1 MISSVL
7 GMLSLCRGKGKTIH
21 HVKSRQTGQLFSNHD
36 TPCTKNS
43 IPMGK
48 ITGMTFR
55 TGDMRLCN
63 SDAQGI
69 RHAIKLRHWGAAG
82 TAGDFELKIGTPK
95 EIFEGEA
102 RVAMTPESALQL
114 QKLGHECVIETGA
127 GAVAGFSDATYKD
140 AGVTVVKTAAA
151 LWKAADVVAK
161 VRAPDTAELKRLRAD
176 QTLISFFNPAGNTEG
191 MEAAASKGATVIAME
206 MIPRIS
212 RAQKMDAL
220 SSMANIAGYRAVI
233 EAGNNF
239 GRFFT
244 GQITAAG
251 KVPPAKVL
259 VVGAGVAGLA
269 AIGTATSLGAITYA
283 FDVRPEVAEQVESM
297 GAEFVYLDFEEDQQ
311 DGAATGGY
319 AAVSSPEF
327 REAQLAKF
335 RELAPEV
342 DIVITTA
349 LIPNRDAPELWT
361 EDMVKAMKPGS
372 VIIDLAA
379 EKGGNCKLTV
389 MDQKI
394 VTDNGVTIIGY
405 TDFPSRMATQASTLY
420 ATNIRHLLTD
430 LTPEKDGVIHHN
442 MEDDVIRGAT
452 VTHEKAITFPPPP
465 PKVAA
470 IAAAPKKETPKALTA
485 EEKRAKELADFKAA
499 TKQQVTLLAVGG
511 ALLLGVGLVAPASF
525 MQHFIVF
532 VLAVFVGFQVIWGV
546 AHSLHTPLMAVTNAI
561 SSIIILGALMQI
573 GSSSFLVIILAAL
586 SVFMCGINIFGGFLV
601 TRRMLAMFQKS

>member
-1 MISSVL
+1 M
-7 GMLSLCRGKGKTIH
+7 
-21 HVKSRQTGQLFSNHD
+21 
-36 TPCTKNS
+36 
-43 IPMGK
+43 
-48 ITGMTFR
+48 
-55 TGDMRLCN
+55 
-63 SDAQGI
+63 
-69 RHAIKLRHWGAAG
+69 
-82 TAGDFELKIGTPK
+82 KIGTPR

-102 RVAMTPESALQL
+102 RVAMTPASAQQL
-114 QKLGHECVIETGA
+114 MKLGYECAIEKGA
-127 GAVAGFSDATYKD
+127 GVAAGFSDNAYKEV
-140 AGVTVVKTAAA
+140 GVEVIGTAAA
-151 LWKAADVVAK
+151 LWKACDIVAK
-161 VRAPDTAELKRLRAD
+161 VRQPEEVELKRLTKD
-176 QTLISFFNPAGNTEG
+176 KTLISFFNPAGNDAG
-191 MEAAASKGATVIAME
+191 MELAKSKGANVIAME
-206 MIPRIS
+206 MVPRIS

-269 AIGTATSLGAITYA
+269 AIGTSTSLGAITYA

-297 GAEFVYLDFEEDQQ
+297 GAEFVYLDFEEEQQ

-349 LIPNRDAPELWT
+349 LIPNREAPELWT
-361 EDMVKAMKPGS
+361 EDMVASMKPGS
-372 VIIDLAA
+372 VIVDLAA
-379 EKGGNCKLTV
+379 EKGGNCKLTKA
-389 MDQKI
+389 DEKI

-405 TDFPSRMATQASTLY
+405 TDFPSRMASQSSTLY
-420 ATNIRHLLTD
+420 ATNIRHMMAD
-430 LTPEKDGVIHHN
+430 LTPEKDGQVVHD

-452 VTHEKAITFPPPP
+452 VTFEGEITFPPPP
-465 PKVAA
+465 PKVQA
-470 IAAAPKKETPKALTA
+470 IAAQKKPEVKEKTPEELRA
-485 EEKRAKELADFKAA
+485 EEAAAFKAQ
-499 TKQQVTLLAVGG
+499 TRQQVTLLAVGG
-511 ALLLGVGLVAPASF
+511 ALMLGVGLVAPASF

-532 VLAVFVGFQVIWGV
+532 VLAVFVGFQVIWNV
-546 AHSLHTPLMAVTNAI
+546 SHSLHTPLMAVTNAI

-573 GSSSFLVIILAAL
+573 GSSSALVIILAAA
-586 SVFMCGINIFGGFLV
+586 SVFMAGINIFGGFLV

>member
-1 MISSVL
+1 M
-7 GMLSLCRGKGKTIH
+7 
-21 HVKSRQTGQLFSNHD
+21 
-36 TPCTKNS
+36 
-43 IPMGK
+43 
-48 ITGMTFR
+48 
-55 TGDMRLCN
+55 
-63 SDAQGI
+63 
-69 RHAIKLRHWGAAG
+69 
-82 TAGDFELKIGTPK
+82 KIGTPK
-95 EIFEGEA
+95 ELFDGEN
-102 RVAMTPESALQL
+102 RVAMTPASALEL
-114 QKLGHECVIETGA
+114 QKLGHDCVIETKA
-127 GAVAGFSDATYKD
+127 GDASGFSDKSYED
-140 AGVTVVKTAAA
+140 AGVEVVKTAAA
-151 LWKAADVVAK
+151 LWKAADVIAK
-161 VRAPDTAELKRLRAD
+161 VRVPDADEMKRLRAD
-176 QTLISFFNPAGNTEG
+176 QTLISFFSPVADDDK
-191 MEAAASKGATVIAME
+191 MKSAAKKGATVVAME

-233 EAGNNF
+233 EAGNHF
-239 GRFFT
+239 PRFFT

-297 GAEFVYLDFEEDQQ
+297 GAQFVFLDFDEGQK
-311 DGAATGGY
+311 DGSETGGY

-327 REAQLAKF
+327 AAAQLAKF
-335 RELAPEV
+335 REIAPDM

-349 LIPNRDAPELWT
+349 LIPNRAAPELWT

-372 VIIDLAA
+372 VIVDLAA

-389 MDQKI
+389 MDEKI
-394 VTDNGVTIIGY
+394 VTENGVTIIGY
-405 TDFPSRMATQASTLY
+405 TDFPSRMAAQSSTLY
-420 ATNIRHLLTD
+420 ATNVRHLLTD
-430 LTPEKDGVIHHN
+430 LTPDKDGKINHN

-452 VTHEKAITFPPPP
+452 IAHASAVTFPPPP
-465 PKVAA
+465 PKIQA
-470 IAAAPKKETPKALTA
+470 IAAKPKAPVVELTP
-485 EEKRAKELADFKAA
+485 EQKRANEVAAFKAQ
-499 TKQQVTLLAVGG
+499 TKSQVILLSVG
-511 ALLLGVGLVAPASF
+511 ALLLLAVGLVAPASF

-573 GSSSFLVIILAAL
+573 GSGSFIVVVLAAL
-586 SVFMCGINIFGGFLV
+586 AVFMTGINIFGGFLV